1 MFSCRLSLSSEE
13 VVIMPL
19 YRDPEATGRLD
30 EITVIEDPSMTEQDA
45 SGAMR
50 PTFAFIDS
58 YTVRAHPVIIDSL
71 LEDAERLWTMEELL
85 AEL

>member
-1 MFSCRLSLSSEE
+1 
-13 VVIMPL
+13 MPL

-30 EITVIEDPSMTEQDA
+30 EITVIEDPGMVEKDE

-58 YTVRAHPVIIDSL
+58 LTVRAHPVIIDTL
-71 LEDAERLWTMEELL
+71 LEGAERLWTMEELL
-85 AEL
+85 TDLDT

>member
-1 MFSCRLSLSSEE
+1 
-13 VVIMPL
+13 MPL

-30 EITVIEDPSMTEQDA
+30 EITVIEDPGMVEQDE

-58 YTVRAHPVIIDSL
+58 FTVRAHPVIIDSL
-71 LEDAERLWTMEELL
+71 LEGAERLWSMEELL
-85 AEL
+85 NNIEAE

>member
-1 MFSCRLSLSSEE
+1 
-13 VVIMPL
+13 MPL

-30 EITVIEDPSMTEQDA
+30 DITVIEDPGMVEQDA

-71 LEDAERLWTMEELL
+71 LEDAERLWTLEELL